1 MERKQDGLFYPQ
13 RRHPKSK
20 RNNRLDGHG
29 CSYHRITPIYHPASQ
44 DEAGMTKLRLN
55 VNTMAIV
62 KLANLISN
70 SLILTSNV
78 YLLGND
84 IRRQIRD
91 KKTETLSNK
100 LKLTAE
106 AASAVASLAKVVV
119 NTLEQR

>member
-1 MERKQDGLFYPQ
+1 
-13 RRHPKSK
+13 
-20 RNNRLDGHG
+20 
-29 CSYHRITPIYHPASQ
+29 
-44 DEAGMTKLRLN
+44 MTKLRLN

-84 IRRQIRD
+84 IRRQIKD
-91 KKTETLSNK
+91 KKTEALSNK

>member
-1 MERKQDGLFYPQ
+1 
-13 RRHPKSK
+13 
-20 RNNRLDGHG
+20 
-29 CSYHRITPIYHPASQ
+29 
-44 DEAGMTKLRLN
+44 MTRLRLN

-84 IRRQIRD
+84 IRRQIKD

-106 AASAVASLAKVVV
+106 AAAAVASLAKVVV

>member
-1 MERKQDGLFYPQ
+1 
-13 RRHPKSK
+13 
-20 RNNRLDGHG
+20 
-29 CSYHRITPIYHPASQ
+29 
-44 DEAGMTKLRLN
+44 MTRLRLN

-84 IRRQIRD
+84 IRRQIKD
-91 KKTETLSNK
+91 KKTEALTNK

-119 NTLEQR
+119 NTLEQQ